1 MNELKDNIESLREK
15 LYQLI
20 EENEL
25 TDVNVLRCS
34 QELDIIL
41 AEYEK
46 NKIYSEENLRTND
59 NTH

>member
-25 TDVNVLRCS
+25 TDVNVIKCS

-46 NKIYSEENLRTND
+46 NKFKELSF
-59 NTH
+59 

>member
-25 TDVNVLRCS
+25 TDVSVVRCS
-34 QELDIIL
+34 QELDMIL
-41 AEYEK
+41 VEYEK
-46 NKIYSEENLRTND
+46 NKFKELSF
-59 NTH
+59 